1 MNRAQLPDEVFGIP
15 QERKYPMPDRRHT
28 ISAIKLF
35 NHVEDK
41 YEEQL
46 AKAIIKNMKKY
57 DIDSSMIG
65 DNNRLKKYIP
75 KDMVTESSRIRYI
88 SLSKKERSDIITIT
102 KSLKDPW
109 KKEFDDIYLEKIVYK
124 KIKYYSGIPIGFVI
138 IRAITKDNENRGSIT
153 VAISPN
159 HEGKNLGY
167 TLVKEAIAFYDKCSF
182 LDSIEYRVAKNNKR
196 SISLVDRLG
205 FTYISDKDNYMI
217 YRLSKDM
224 ISESSTAN
232 FEFLDITKNK
242 QKALSYFNSVGKNYD
257 KYIDLYSGEI
267 IIDKKSDK
275 VIGSVLVGNKKDKGF
290 ITDLWVDKK
299 YQGQGLGSRLLKD
312 AINKYGGVDL
322 TVKKD
327 NDIAIHMYKK
337 YGFVPIEYNNE
348 KYYWMKLKNKLSKD
362 DKILQE
368 ADLCNE
374 YVQENFI
381 INKKDMC
388 VNVDKFEKGETNVLL
403 VTGLSGSGKSTLA
416 DQLASKYR
424 ATHYEL
430 DCLSFYLGK
439 HMSLEDA
446 KGNEDAL
453 VDFINKKKLDQI
465 KPSQDKYLQLYREYI
480 KFIINW
486 CKKRKDVKFVIE
498 GLQIYETY
506 ENGDSHITSC
516 PIIIKGTSALIS
528 SIRGAKRNV
537 DGLNFLGEFKD
548 LLIWAL
554 KDNKKLSQLRKDISE
569 NYLLEDADKI
579 KNIIFDLG
587 NVLVSTNMEDLMA
600 VDPDIPND
608 KINYIMSQWYKD
620 EDDPIGLDEFKSI
633 IPARLKE
640 ASKFIPKLFEYN
652 IRCVNP
658 FDYTIPLIDKLKAD
672 GYNVYFLSNWSKWSY
687 ELLDRYH
694 KFDFLEKMNGGVWSW
709 QTGCMKPNER
719 IYRILL
725 NKYNLNPEECVFFD
739 DLKDN
744 VEAANGV
751 GIKGFLFD
759 RLDFDIDNF
768 FGKNIYG
775 IVEESGIL
783 DDGGKRNVN
792 KNTNPYNSKKVSKS
806 ITSTAFK
813 LSLKH
818 LFDKKA
824 SDQYE
829 WVRNEYIP
837 KIIDKCKTDA
847 DIKYMRDDSYIAQ
860 QQMLTLLRNIEA
872 VENNDTAKMKRLSKS
887 FIKKVQSG
895 KINSKDV
902 KRHYNWLRG
911 EGRQL
916 LNKKAKEIRNSIK
929 ESTTAGT
936 VVGSNQADSIYIV
949 NYMQNNVFSGHKE
962 NRLGICKKGMKDLHT
977 FGGKYDRFHYVSDLD
992 EFKEE
997 ASDIKMYRYTGTPKN
1012 SFYEII
1018 EDTVNDFD
1026 LYKLLTGRD
1035 LPDRSFIDYDS
1046 EFIQEECFLDTLDAI
1061 RECTEAGLLSLT
1073 ENKYPVPILTETVQ
1087 GRPYNY
1093 YRDLDG
1099 VFIQHEVT
1107 KIRSK
1112 SYRDKNSI
1120 PEAQVNAVKR
1130 GYLY

>member
-1 MNRAQLPDEVFGIP
+1 MNRAQLPDEVFGMP
-15 QERKYPMPDRRHT
+15 QERKYPMPDKRHT

-46 AKAIIKNMKKY
+46 AKAVIKNMKKY
-57 DIDSSMIG
+57 GIDSSMIG
-65 DNNRLKKYIP
+65 DNNRLKKYLP
-75 KDMVTESSRIRYI
+75 
-88 SLSKKERSDIITIT
+88 
-102 KSLKDPW
+102 
-109 KKEFDDIYLEKIVYK
+109 
-124 KIKYYSGIPIGFVI
+124 
-138 IRAITKDNENRGSIT
+138 
-153 VAISPN
+153 
-159 HEGKNLGY
+159 
-167 TLVKEAIAFYDKCSF
+167 
-182 LDSIEYRVAKNNKR
+182 
-196 SISLVDRLG
+196 
-205 FTYISDKDNYMI
+205 
-217 YRLSKDM
+217 KDM
-224 ISESSTAN
+224 ISESADIPTPVIIKTIKRVT
-232 FEFLDITKNK
+232 LDYADRVPFGLHINVQKIDKNK
-242 QKALSYFNSVGKNYD
+242 
-257 KYIDLYSGEI
+257 KYIGVLILDGPQEYRDTDDARDFL
-267 IIDKKSDK
+267 KSVAEDVK
-275 VIGSVLVGNKKDKGF
+275 YRLNRTGNKVSK
-290 ITDLWVDKK
+290 I
-299 YQGQGLGSRLLKD
+299 
-312 AINKYGGVDL
+312 
-322 TVKKD
+322 
-327 NDIAIHMYKK
+327 DIGDGDEGCIYIYFKMGIFNIY
-337 YGFVPIEYNNE
+337 
-348 KYYWMKLKNKLSKD
+348 
-362 DKILQE
+362 
-368 ADLCNE
+368 
-374 YVQENFI
+374 ENYF
-381 INKKDMC
+381 
-388 VNVDKFEKGETNVLL
+388 
-403 VTGLSGSGKSTLA
+403 
-416 DQLASKYR
+416 
-424 ATHYEL
+424 
-430 DCLSFYLGK
+430 
-439 HMSLEDA
+439 LEDT
-446 KGNEDAL
+446 G
-453 VDFINKKKLDQI
+453 
-465 KPSQDKYLQLYREYI
+465 
-480 KFIINW
+480 
-486 CKKRKDVKFVIE
+486 
-498 GLQIYETY
+498 
-506 ENGDSHITSC
+506 
-516 PIIIKGTSALIS
+516 
-528 SIRGAKRNV
+528 
-537 DGLNFLGEFKD
+537 
-548 LLIWAL
+548 
-554 KDNKKLSQLRKDISE
+554 
-569 NYLLEDADKI
+569 KI

-640 ASKFIPKLFEYN
+640 VSKFIPKLFEYN

-658 FDYTIPLIDKLKAD
+658 FDYTIPLIDKLKAA

-744 VEAANGV
+744 VEAANDV
-751 GIKGFLFD
+751 GIKGVLFD

-768 FGKNIYG
+768 FGKNIYR

-783 DDGGKRNVN
+783 DDEGKRNVN

-818 LFDKKA
+818 LFDKKS

-837 KIIDKCKTDA
+837 KIIDKCKTEA

-872 VENNDTAKMKRLSKS
+872 VENNDTAKMKRSSKS

-902 KRHYNWLRG
+902 RRHYNWLRG

-929 ESTTAGT
+929 ESATAGT

-1120 PEAQVNAVKR
+1120 PEAQINAVKR

>member
-15 QERKYPMPDRRHT
+15 QERKYPMPDKRHT

-46 AKAIIKNMKKY
+46 AKAVVKNMKKY
-57 DIDSSMIG
+57 NIDSSMIG
-65 DNNRLKKYIP
+65 DNNRLKKYLP
-75 KDMVTESSRIRYI
+75 
-88 SLSKKERSDIITIT
+88 
-102 KSLKDPW
+102 
-109 KKEFDDIYLEKIVYK
+109 
-124 KIKYYSGIPIGFVI
+124 
-138 IRAITKDNENRGSIT
+138 
-153 VAISPN
+153 
-159 HEGKNLGY
+159 
-167 TLVKEAIAFYDKCSF
+167 
-182 LDSIEYRVAKNNKR
+182 
-196 SISLVDRLG
+196 
-205 FTYISDKDNYMI
+205 
-217 YRLSKDM
+217 KDM
-224 ISESSTAN
+224 ISESADIPTPVIIKTIKRVT
-232 FEFLDITKNK
+232 LDYADRVPFGLHINVQKIDKNK
-242 QKALSYFNSVGKNYD
+242 
-257 KYIDLYSGEI
+257 KYIGVLILDGPQEYRDTDDARDFL
-267 IIDKKSDK
+267 KS
-275 VIGSVLVGNKKDKGF
+275 
-290 ITDLWVDKK
+290 
-299 YQGQGLGSRLLKD
+299 
-312 AINKYGGVDL
+312 
-322 TVKKD
+322 
-327 NDIAIHMYKK
+327 IAED
-337 YGFVPIEYNNE
+337 V
-348 KYYWMKLKNKLSKD
+348 
-362 DKILQE
+362 
-368 ADLCNE
+368 
-374 YVQENFI
+374 
-381 INKKDMC
+381 
-388 VNVDKFEKGETNVLL
+388 
-403 VTGLSGSGKSTLA
+403 
-416 DQLASKYR
+416 KYR
-424 ATHYEL
+424 LNRTRNKVSKIDIGDGDEGCIYIYFKTGIFNIHENANENY
-430 DCLSFYLGK
+430 F
-439 HMSLEDA
+439 LEDT
-446 KGNEDAL
+446 G
-453 VDFINKKKLDQI
+453 
-465 KPSQDKYLQLYREYI
+465 
-480 KFIINW
+480 
-486 CKKRKDVKFVIE
+486 
-498 GLQIYETY
+498 
-506 ENGDSHITSC
+506 
-516 PIIIKGTSALIS
+516 
-528 SIRGAKRNV
+528 
-537 DGLNFLGEFKD
+537 
-548 LLIWAL
+548 
-554 KDNKKLSQLRKDISE
+554 
-569 NYLLEDADKI
+569 KI

-633 IPARLKE
+633 IPDRLKE

-658 FDYTIPLIDKLKAD
+658 FDYTIPIIDKLKAA

-687 ELLDRYH
+687 ELLDKYH

-744 VEAANGV
+744 VEAANNV
-751 GIKGFLFD
+751 GIKGVLFD

-783 DDGGKRNVN
+783 DDEGKRNVN

-818 LFDKKA
+818 LFDKKS

-837 KIIDKCKTDA
+837 KIIDKCKTEA

-902 KRHYNWLRG
+902 RRHYNWLRG

-929 ESTTAGT
+929 ESATAGT

-977 FGGKYDRFHYVSDLD
+977 FGGKYNRFHYVSDLD

-1112 SYRDKNSI
+1112 SYRDKNDI

>member
-15 QERKYPMPDRRHT
+15 QERKYPMPDKRHT

-46 AKAIIKNMKKY
+46 AKAVIKNMKKY
-57 DIDSSMIG
+57 GIDSSMIG
-65 DNNRLKKYIP
+65 DNNRLKKYLP
-75 KDMVTESSRIRYI
+75 
-88 SLSKKERSDIITIT
+88 
-102 KSLKDPW
+102 
-109 KKEFDDIYLEKIVYK
+109 
-124 KIKYYSGIPIGFVI
+124 
-138 IRAITKDNENRGSIT
+138 
-153 VAISPN
+153 
-159 HEGKNLGY
+159 
-167 TLVKEAIAFYDKCSF
+167 
-182 LDSIEYRVAKNNKR
+182 
-196 SISLVDRLG
+196 
-205 FTYISDKDNYMI
+205 
-217 YRLSKDM
+217 KDM
-224 ISESSTAN
+224 ISESTDIPTPVIIKTIKRVT
-232 FEFLDITKNK
+232 LDYADRVPFGLHINVQKIDKNK
-242 QKALSYFNSVGKNYD
+242 
-257 KYIDLYSGEI
+257 KYIGVLILDGPQEYRDTDDARDFLKSVAEDVKYRLNRAGNKVSKIDIGDGDEGCI
-267 IIDKKSDK
+267 YIYFKTGIFNIHESDNAIDISPIIDMQKELSKFEYGVPINGKVKKASEIDFGK
-275 VIGSVLVGNKKDKGF
+275 EYKTLTDSEFYRYKAGVCWDFANYQEIELSKIYGKGNVQNYYF
-290 ITDLWVDKK
+290 IVDKAPNYPTHTITIIKLDGYYYYLESSWGKMMGVYRDKNLSKILNTVAYKLAQEDKDVTYVECRK
-299 YQGQGLGSRLLKD
+299 YNGYNRLS
-312 AINKYGGVDL
+312 
-322 TVKKD
+322 
-327 NDIAIHMYKK
+327 
-337 YGFVPIEYNNE
+337 
-348 KYYWMKLKNKLSKD
+348 KLSP
-362 DKILQE
+362 
-368 ADLCNE
+368 NE
-374 YVQENFI
+374 YMNKMNNAQK
-381 INKKDMC
+381 INVSLKYSEL
-388 VNVDKFEKGETNVLL
+388 EK
-403 VTGLSGSGKSTLA
+403 VT
-416 DQLASKYR
+416 SK
-424 ATHYEL
+424 
-430 DCLSFYLGK
+430 
-439 HMSLEDA
+439 M
-446 KGNEDAL
+446 
-453 VDFINKKKLDQI
+453 
-465 KPSQDKYLQLYREYI
+465 
-480 KFIINW
+480 
-486 CKKRKDVKFVIE
+486 
-498 GLQIYETY
+498 
-506 ENGDSHITSC
+506 
-516 PIIIKGTSALIS
+516 
-528 SIRGAKRNV
+528 
-537 DGLNFLGEFKD
+537 
-548 LLIWAL
+548 
-554 KDNKKLSQLRKDISE
+554 ISE
-569 NYLLEDADKI
+569 NYLSEDAGKI

-600 VDPDIPND
+600 VGPDIPND

-658 FDYTIPLIDKLKAD
+658 FDYTIPLIDKLKAA

-783 DDGGKRNVN
+783 DDEGKRNVN
-792 KNTNPYNSKKVSKS
+792 KNTNPYNSKKVSKT

-902 KRHYNWLRG
+902 RRHYNWLRG

-936 VVGSNQADSIYIV
+936 VVGSNQSDSIYIV

>member
-15 QERKYPMPDRRHT
+15 QERKYPMPDKRHT

-65 DNNRLKKYIP
+65 DNNRLKKYLP

-109 KKEFDDIYLEKIVYK
+109 KKEFNDIYLEKIVYK

-205 FTYISDKDNYMI
+205 FTYISDKDNYTI

-224 ISESSTAN
+224 ISESTDIPTPVIIKTVKRVT
-232 FEFLDITKNK
+232 LDYADRVPFGLHINIQKIDKNK
-242 QKALSYFNSVGKNYD
+242 
-257 KYIDLYSGEI
+257 KYIGVLILDGPQEYRDADDARDFL
-267 IIDKKSDK
+267 KSVAEDVK
-275 VIGSVLVGNKKDKGF
+275 YRLNRTGNKVSK
-290 ITDLWVDKK
+290 I
-299 YQGQGLGSRLLKD
+299 
-312 AINKYGGVDL
+312 
-322 TVKKD
+322 
-327 NDIAIHMYKK
+327 DIGDGDEGCIYIYFKTGIFNIH
-337 YGFVPIEYNNE
+337 
-348 KYYWMKLKNKLSKD
+348 
-362 DKILQE
+362 
-368 ADLCNE
+368 
-374 YVQENFI
+374 ENA
-381 INKKDMC
+381 N
-388 VNVDKFEKGETNVLL
+388 
-403 VTGLSGSGKSTLA
+403 
-416 DQLASKYR
+416 
-424 ATHYEL
+424 
-430 DCLSFYLGK
+430 
-439 HMSLEDA
+439 
-446 KGNEDAL
+446 
-453 VDFINKKKLDQI
+453 
-465 KPSQDKYLQLYREYI
+465 
-480 KFIINW
+480 
-486 CKKRKDVKFVIE
+486 
-498 GLQIYETY
+498 
-506 ENGDSHITSC
+506 
-516 PIIIKGTSALIS
+516 
-528 SIRGAKRNV
+528 
-537 DGLNFLGEFKD
+537 
-548 LLIWAL
+548 
-554 KDNKKLSQLRKDISE
+554 E
-569 NYLLEDADKI
+569 NYLSEDADKI

-658 FDYTIPLIDKLKAD
+658 FDYTIPLIDKLKAA

-783 DDGGKRNVN
+783 DDEGKRNVN

-818 LFDKKA
+818 LFDKKS

-902 KRHYNWLRG
+902 RRHYNWLRG

-936 VVGSNQADSIYIV
+936 IVGSNQLDSIYIV

-962 NRLGICKKGMKDLHT
+962 NRLGICKKGMKDLYT

-1018 EDTVNDFD
+1018 EDTVNDLD

-1112 SYRDKNSI
+1112 SYRDKNDI

>member
-1 MNRAQLPDEVFGIP
+1 MNRVQLPDEVFGIP

-46 AKAIIKNMKKY
+46 AKAVIKNMKKY
-57 DIDSSMIG
+57 GIDSSMIG
-65 DNNRLKKYIP
+65 DNNRLKKYLP
-75 KDMVTESSRIRYI
+75 
-88 SLSKKERSDIITIT
+88 
-102 KSLKDPW
+102 
-109 KKEFDDIYLEKIVYK
+109 
-124 KIKYYSGIPIGFVI
+124 
-138 IRAITKDNENRGSIT
+138 
-153 VAISPN
+153 
-159 HEGKNLGY
+159 
-167 TLVKEAIAFYDKCSF
+167 
-182 LDSIEYRVAKNNKR
+182 
-196 SISLVDRLG
+196 
-205 FTYISDKDNYMI
+205 
-217 YRLSKDM
+217 KDM
-224 ISESSTAN
+224 ISESTDIPTPVIIKTIKRVT
-232 FEFLDITKNK
+232 LDYADRVPFGLHINVQKIDKNK
-242 QKALSYFNSVGKNYD
+242 
-257 KYIDLYSGEI
+257 KYIGVLILDGPQEYRDTDDARDFL
-267 IIDKKSDK
+267 KSVAEDVK
-275 VIGSVLVGNKKDKGF
+275 YRLNRAGNKVSK
-290 ITDLWVDKK
+290 I
-299 YQGQGLGSRLLKD
+299 
-312 AINKYGGVDL
+312 
-322 TVKKD
+322 
-327 NDIAIHMYKK
+327 DIGDGDEGCIYIYFKTGIFNIH
-337 YGFVPIEYNNE
+337 
-348 KYYWMKLKNKLSKD
+348 
-362 DKILQE
+362 
-368 ADLCNE
+368 
-374 YVQENFI
+374 ENA
-381 INKKDMC
+381 N
-388 VNVDKFEKGETNVLL
+388 
-403 VTGLSGSGKSTLA
+403 
-416 DQLASKYR
+416 
-424 ATHYEL
+424 
-430 DCLSFYLGK
+430 
-439 HMSLEDA
+439 
-446 KGNEDAL
+446 
-453 VDFINKKKLDQI
+453 
-465 KPSQDKYLQLYREYI
+465 
-480 KFIINW
+480 
-486 CKKRKDVKFVIE
+486 
-498 GLQIYETY
+498 
-506 ENGDSHITSC
+506 
-516 PIIIKGTSALIS
+516 
-528 SIRGAKRNV
+528 
-537 DGLNFLGEFKD
+537 
-548 LLIWAL
+548 
-554 KDNKKLSQLRKDISE
+554 E
-569 NYLLEDADKI
+569 NYLLEDTGKI

-633 IPARLKE
+633 IPDRLKE

-687 ELLDRYH
+687 ELLDKYR

-744 VEAANGV
+744 VEAANNV
-751 GIKGFLFD
+751 GIKGVLFD
-759 RLDFDIDNF
+759 RLNISSIIDINSLL
-768 FGKNIYG
+768 KPIYM
-775 IVEESGIL
+775 IANESG
-783 DDGGKRNVN
+783 
-792 KNTNPYNSKKVSKS
+792 
-806 ITSTAFK
+806 
-813 LSLKH
+813 
-818 LFDKKA
+818 
-824 SDQYE
+824 
-829 WVRNEYIP
+829 
-837 KIIDKCKTDA
+837 
-847 DIKYMRDDSYIAQ
+847 
-860 QQMLTLLRNIEA
+860 
-872 VENNDTAKMKRLSKS
+872 
-887 FIKKVQSG
+887 
-895 KINSKDV
+895 
-902 KRHYNWLRG
+902 
-911 EGRQL
+911 
-916 LNKKAKEIRNSIK
+916 
-929 ESTTAGT
+929 TTTGT

-977 FGGKYDRFHYVSDLD
+977 FGGKYNRFHYVSDLD

-1120 PEAQVNAVKR
+1120 PEAQINAVKR

>member
-15 QERKYPMPDRRHT
+15 QERKYPMPDKRHT

-46 AKAIIKNMKKY
+46 AKAVIKNMKKY
-57 DIDSSMIG
+57 GIDSSMIG
-65 DNNRLKKYIP
+65 DNNRLKKYLP
-75 KDMVTESSRIRYI
+75 KDMVTESSCIRYI

-109 KKEFDDIYLEKIVYK
+109 KKEFNDIYLEKIVYK

-205 FTYISDKDNYMI
+205 FTYISDKDNYTI

-224 ISESSTAN
+224 ISESTDIPTPVIIKTVKRVT
-232 FEFLDITKNK
+232 LDYADRVPFGLHINIQKIDKNK
-242 QKALSYFNSVGKNYD
+242 
-257 KYIDLYSGEI
+257 KYIGVLILDGPQEYRDADDARDFL
-267 IIDKKSDK
+267 KSVAEDVK
-275 VIGSVLVGNKKDKGF
+275 YRLNRTGNKVSK
-290 ITDLWVDKK
+290 I
-299 YQGQGLGSRLLKD
+299 
-312 AINKYGGVDL
+312 
-322 TVKKD
+322 
-327 NDIAIHMYKK
+327 DIGDGDEGCIYIYFKTGIFNIH
-337 YGFVPIEYNNE
+337 
-348 KYYWMKLKNKLSKD
+348 
-362 DKILQE
+362 
-368 ADLCNE
+368 
-374 YVQENFI
+374 ENA
-381 INKKDMC
+381 N
-388 VNVDKFEKGETNVLL
+388 
-403 VTGLSGSGKSTLA
+403 
-416 DQLASKYR
+416 
-424 ATHYEL
+424 
-430 DCLSFYLGK
+430 
-439 HMSLEDA
+439 
-446 KGNEDAL
+446 
-453 VDFINKKKLDQI
+453 
-465 KPSQDKYLQLYREYI
+465 
-480 KFIINW
+480 
-486 CKKRKDVKFVIE
+486 
-498 GLQIYETY
+498 
-506 ENGDSHITSC
+506 
-516 PIIIKGTSALIS
+516 
-528 SIRGAKRNV
+528 
-537 DGLNFLGEFKD
+537 
-548 LLIWAL
+548 
-554 KDNKKLSQLRKDISE
+554 E
-569 NYLLEDADKI
+569 NYLSEDADKI

-658 FDYTIPLIDKLKAD
+658 FDYTIPLIDKLKAT

-783 DDGGKRNVN
+783 DDEGKRNVN

-818 LFDKKA
+818 LFDKKS

-902 KRHYNWLRG
+902 RRHYNWLRG

-936 VVGSNQADSIYIV
+936 IVGSNQLDSIYIV

-962 NRLGICKKGMKDLHT
+962 NRLGICKKGMKDLYT

-1018 EDTVNDFD
+1018 EDTVNDLD

-1112 SYRDKNSI
+1112 SYRDKNDI

>member
-15 QERKYPMPDRRHT
+15 QERKYPMPDKRHT

-46 AKAIIKNMKKY
+46 AKAVIKNMKKY
-57 DIDSSMIG
+57 GIDSSMIG
-65 DNNRLKKYIP
+65 DNNRLKKYLP
-75 KDMVTESSRIRYI
+75 KDMISESSRIRYV

-109 KKEFDDIYLEKIVYK
+109 KKEFNDIYLEKIVYK

-153 VAISPN
+153 VAISSN
-159 HEGKNLGY
+159 HEGENLGY

-224 ISESSTAN
+224 ISES
-232 FEFLDITKNK
+232 LITEV
-242 QKALSYFNSVGKNYD
+242 SDTDMSP
-257 KYIDLYSGEI
+257 
-267 IIDKKSDK
+267 IIDMQKELAKFKYGVPINGKIKKVSEIDFGKEYKTLTDK
-275 VIGSVLVGNKKDKGF
+275 EFYRYKAGVCWDFANYQEIELSKIYGKGNVQNYYF
-290 ITDLWVDKK
+290 IVDKAPNYPTHTITIIKLDGYYYYLESSWGKMMGVYRDKNLSKILNTVAYKLAQEDKDVTYVECRK
-299 YQGQGLGSRLLKD
+299 YNGYNRLS
-312 AINKYGGVDL
+312 
-322 TVKKD
+322 
-327 NDIAIHMYKK
+327 
-337 YGFVPIEYNNE
+337 
-348 KYYWMKLKNKLSKD
+348 KLSP
-362 DKILQE
+362 
-368 ADLCNE
+368 NE
-374 YVQENFI
+374 YMNKMNNAQK
-381 INKKDMC
+381 INVSLKYSEL
-388 VNVDKFEKGETNVLL
+388 EK
-403 VTGLSGSGKSTLA
+403 VT
-416 DQLASKYR
+416 SK
-424 ATHYEL
+424 
-430 DCLSFYLGK
+430 
-439 HMSLEDA
+439 M
-446 KGNEDAL
+446 
-453 VDFINKKKLDQI
+453 
-465 KPSQDKYLQLYREYI
+465 
-480 KFIINW
+480 
-486 CKKRKDVKFVIE
+486 
-498 GLQIYETY
+498 
-506 ENGDSHITSC
+506 
-516 PIIIKGTSALIS
+516 
-528 SIRGAKRNV
+528 
-537 DGLNFLGEFKD
+537 
-548 LLIWAL
+548 
-554 KDNKKLSQLRKDISE
+554 ISE
-569 NYLLEDADKI
+569 NYLSEDAGKI

-633 IPARLKE
+633 ISARLKE

-658 FDYTIPLIDKLKAD
+658 FDYTIPLIDKLKAA

-687 ELLDRYH
+687 ELLDKYR

-783 DDGGKRNVN
+783 DDEGKRNVN

-902 KRHYNWLRG
+902 RRHYNWLRG

-977 FGGKYDRFHYVSDLD
+977 FGGRYNKFHYVSDLG
-992 EFKEE
+992 EFKKE

-1120 PEAQVNAVKR
+1120 PEAQINAVKR

>member
-15 QERKYPMPDRRHT
+15 QERKYPMPDKRHT

-46 AKAIIKNMKKY
+46 AKAVIKNMKKY
-57 DIDSSMIG
+57 GIDSSMVG
-65 DNNRLKKYIP
+65 DNNRLKKYLP
-75 KDMVTESSRIRYI
+75 KDMILESA
-88 SLSKKERSDIITIT
+88 DIPT
-102 KSLKDPW
+102 P
-109 KKEFDDIYLEKIVYK
+109 
-124 KIKYYSGIPIGFVI
+124 VI
-138 IRAITKDNENRGSIT
+138 IKTIKRVTLDYADRVPFGLHINVQKIDKNKKYIGVLILDGPQEYRDTDDARDFLKSIAEDVKYRLNRTRNKVSKIDIGDGDEGCIYIYFKTGIFNIHENANEN
-153 VAISPN
+153 
-159 HEGKNLGY
+159 
-167 TLVKEAIAFYDKCSF
+167 
-182 LDSIEYRVAKNNKR
+182 
-196 SISLVDRLG
+196 
-205 FTYISDKDNYMI
+205 
-217 YRLSKDM
+217 
-224 ISESSTAN
+224 
-232 FEFLDITKNK
+232 
-242 QKALSYFNSVGKNYD
+242 YF
-257 KYIDLYSGEI
+257 
-267 IIDKKSDK
+267 
-275 VIGSVLVGNKKDKGF
+275 
-290 ITDLWVDKK
+290 
-299 YQGQGLGSRLLKD
+299 
-312 AINKYGGVDL
+312 
-322 TVKKD
+322 
-327 NDIAIHMYKK
+327 
-337 YGFVPIEYNNE
+337 
-348 KYYWMKLKNKLSKD
+348 
-362 DKILQE
+362 
-368 ADLCNE
+368 
-374 YVQENFI
+374 
-381 INKKDMC
+381 
-388 VNVDKFEKGETNVLL
+388 
-403 VTGLSGSGKSTLA
+403 
-416 DQLASKYR
+416 
-424 ATHYEL
+424 
-430 DCLSFYLGK
+430 
-439 HMSLEDA
+439 LEDT
-446 KGNEDAL
+446 G
-453 VDFINKKKLDQI
+453 
-465 KPSQDKYLQLYREYI
+465 
-480 KFIINW
+480 
-486 CKKRKDVKFVIE
+486 
-498 GLQIYETY
+498 
-506 ENGDSHITSC
+506 
-516 PIIIKGTSALIS
+516 
-528 SIRGAKRNV
+528 
-537 DGLNFLGEFKD
+537 
-548 LLIWAL
+548 
-554 KDNKKLSQLRKDISE
+554 
-569 NYLLEDADKI
+569 KI

-600 VDPDIPND
+600 VDSDIPND

-633 IPARLKE
+633 IPDRLKE

-687 ELLDRYH
+687 ELLDKYH

-744 VEAANGV
+744 IEAANDV
-751 GIKGFLFD
+751 GIKGVLFD

-783 DDGGKRNVN
+783 DDEGKRNVN

-818 LFDKKA
+818 LFDKKS

-837 KIIDKCKTDA
+837 KIIDKCKTEA

-902 KRHYNWLRG
+902 RRHYNWLRG

-936 VVGSNQADSIYIV
+936 IVGSNQSDSIYIV

-1046 EFIQEECFLDTLDAI
+1046 EFIQEECFIDTLDAI

-1112 SYRDKNSI
+1112 SYRDKNDI

>member
-15 QERKYPMPDRRHT
+15 QERKYPMPDKRHT

-65 DNNRLKKYIP
+65 DNNRLKKYLP

-109 KKEFDDIYLEKIVYK
+109 KKEFNDIYLEKIVYK

-205 FTYISDKDNYMI
+205 FTYISDKDNYTI

-224 ISESSTAN
+224 ISESTDIPTPVIIKTVKRVT
-232 FEFLDITKNK
+232 LDYADRVPFGLHINIQKIDKNK
-242 QKALSYFNSVGKNYD
+242 
-257 KYIDLYSGEI
+257 KYIGVLILDGPQEYRDADDARDFL
-267 IIDKKSDK
+267 KSVAEDVK
-275 VIGSVLVGNKKDKGF
+275 YRLNRTGNKVSK
-290 ITDLWVDKK
+290 I
-299 YQGQGLGSRLLKD
+299 
-312 AINKYGGVDL
+312 
-322 TVKKD
+322 
-327 NDIAIHMYKK
+327 DIGDEGCIYIYFKTGIFNIH
-337 YGFVPIEYNNE
+337 
-348 KYYWMKLKNKLSKD
+348 
-362 DKILQE
+362 
-368 ADLCNE
+368 
-374 YVQENFI
+374 ENYF
-381 INKKDMC
+381 
-388 VNVDKFEKGETNVLL
+388 
-403 VTGLSGSGKSTLA
+403 
-416 DQLASKYR
+416 
-424 ATHYEL
+424 
-430 DCLSFYLGK
+430 
-439 HMSLEDA
+439 LEDT
-446 KGNEDAL
+446 G
-453 VDFINKKKLDQI
+453 
-465 KPSQDKYLQLYREYI
+465 
-480 KFIINW
+480 
-486 CKKRKDVKFVIE
+486 
-498 GLQIYETY
+498 
-506 ENGDSHITSC
+506 
-516 PIIIKGTSALIS
+516 
-528 SIRGAKRNV
+528 
-537 DGLNFLGEFKD
+537 
-548 LLIWAL
+548 
-554 KDNKKLSQLRKDISE
+554 
-569 NYLLEDADKI
+569 KI

-600 VDPDIPND
+600 VDPDMPND

-658 FDYTIPLIDKLKAD
+658 FDYTIPLIDKLKAA

-783 DDGGKRNVN
+783 DDEGKRNVN

-818 LFDKKA
+818 LFDKKS

-902 KRHYNWLRG
+902 RRHYNWLRG

-936 VVGSNQADSIYIV
+936 IVGSNQLDSIYIV

-962 NRLGICKKGMKDLHT
+962 NRLGICKKGMKDLYT

-1018 EDTVNDFD
+1018 EDTVNDLD

-1112 SYRDKNSI
+1112 SYRDKNDI

>member
-15 QERKYPMPDRRHT
+15 QERKYPMPDKRHT

-46 AKAIIKNMKKY
+46 AKAVVKNMKKY
-57 DIDSSMIG
+57 NIDSSMIG
-65 DNNRLKKYIP
+65 DNNRLKKYLP
-75 KDMVTESSRIRYI
+75 
-88 SLSKKERSDIITIT
+88 
-102 KSLKDPW
+102 
-109 KKEFDDIYLEKIVYK
+109 
-124 KIKYYSGIPIGFVI
+124 
-138 IRAITKDNENRGSIT
+138 
-153 VAISPN
+153 
-159 HEGKNLGY
+159 
-167 TLVKEAIAFYDKCSF
+167 
-182 LDSIEYRVAKNNKR
+182 
-196 SISLVDRLG
+196 
-205 FTYISDKDNYMI
+205 
-217 YRLSKDM
+217 KDM
-224 ISESSTAN
+224 ISESADIPTPVIIKTIKRVT
-232 FEFLDITKNK
+232 LDYADRVPFGLHINVQKIDKNK
-242 QKALSYFNSVGKNYD
+242 
-257 KYIDLYSGEI
+257 KYIGVLILDGPQEYRDTDDARDFL
-267 IIDKKSDK
+267 KS
-275 VIGSVLVGNKKDKGF
+275 
-290 ITDLWVDKK
+290 
-299 YQGQGLGSRLLKD
+299 
-312 AINKYGGVDL
+312 
-322 TVKKD
+322 
-327 NDIAIHMYKK
+327 IAED
-337 YGFVPIEYNNE
+337 V
-348 KYYWMKLKNKLSKD
+348 
-362 DKILQE
+362 
-368 ADLCNE
+368 
-374 YVQENFI
+374 
-381 INKKDMC
+381 
-388 VNVDKFEKGETNVLL
+388 
-403 VTGLSGSGKSTLA
+403 
-416 DQLASKYR
+416 KYR
-424 ATHYEL
+424 LNRTRNKVSKIDIGDGDEGCIYIYFKTGIFNIHENANENY
-430 DCLSFYLGK
+430 F
-439 HMSLEDA
+439 LEDT
-446 KGNEDAL
+446 G
-453 VDFINKKKLDQI
+453 
-465 KPSQDKYLQLYREYI
+465 
-480 KFIINW
+480 
-486 CKKRKDVKFVIE
+486 
-498 GLQIYETY
+498 
-506 ENGDSHITSC
+506 
-516 PIIIKGTSALIS
+516 
-528 SIRGAKRNV
+528 
-537 DGLNFLGEFKD
+537 
-548 LLIWAL
+548 
-554 KDNKKLSQLRKDISE
+554 
-569 NYLLEDADKI
+569 KI

-633 IPARLKE
+633 IPDRLKE

-658 FDYTIPLIDKLKAD
+658 FDYTIPIIDKLKAT

-687 ELLDRYH
+687 ELLDKYH

-744 VEAANGV
+744 VEAANNV
-751 GIKGFLFD
+751 GIKGVLFD
-759 RLDFDIDNF
+759 RLNISSIIDINSLL
-768 FGKNIYG
+768 KPIYM
-775 IVEESGIL
+775 IANESG
-783 DDGGKRNVN
+783 
-792 KNTNPYNSKKVSKS
+792 
-806 ITSTAFK
+806 
-813 LSLKH
+813 
-818 LFDKKA
+818 
-824 SDQYE
+824 
-829 WVRNEYIP
+829 
-837 KIIDKCKTDA
+837 
-847 DIKYMRDDSYIAQ
+847 
-860 QQMLTLLRNIEA
+860 
-872 VENNDTAKMKRLSKS
+872 
-887 FIKKVQSG
+887 
-895 KINSKDV
+895 
-902 KRHYNWLRG
+902 
-911 EGRQL
+911 
-916 LNKKAKEIRNSIK
+916 
-929 ESTTAGT
+929 TTTGT

-977 FGGKYDRFHYVSDLD
+977 FGGKYNRFHYVSDLD

-1120 PEAQVNAVKR
+1120 PEAQINAVKR

>member
-15 QERKYPMPDRRHT
+15 QERKYPMPDKRHT

-65 DNNRLKKYIP
+65 DNNRLKKYLP

-109 KKEFDDIYLEKIVYK
+109 KKEFNDIYLEKIVYK

-205 FTYISDKDNYMI
+205 FTYISDKDNYTI

-224 ISESSTAN
+224 ISESTDIPTPVIIKTVKRVT
-232 FEFLDITKNK
+232 LDYADRVPFGLHINIQKIDKNK
-242 QKALSYFNSVGKNYD
+242 
-257 KYIDLYSGEI
+257 KYIGVLILDGPQEYRDADDARDFL
-267 IIDKKSDK
+267 KSVAEDVK
-275 VIGSVLVGNKKDKGF
+275 YRLNRTGNKVSK
-290 ITDLWVDKK
+290 I
-299 YQGQGLGSRLLKD
+299 
-312 AINKYGGVDL
+312 
-322 TVKKD
+322 
-327 NDIAIHMYKK
+327 DIGDGDEGCIYIYFKTGIFNIH
-337 YGFVPIEYNNE
+337 
-348 KYYWMKLKNKLSKD
+348 
-362 DKILQE
+362 
-368 ADLCNE
+368 
-374 YVQENFI
+374 ENA
-381 INKKDMC
+381 N
-388 VNVDKFEKGETNVLL
+388 
-403 VTGLSGSGKSTLA
+403 
-416 DQLASKYR
+416 
-424 ATHYEL
+424 
-430 DCLSFYLGK
+430 
-439 HMSLEDA
+439 
-446 KGNEDAL
+446 
-453 VDFINKKKLDQI
+453 
-465 KPSQDKYLQLYREYI
+465 
-480 KFIINW
+480 
-486 CKKRKDVKFVIE
+486 
-498 GLQIYETY
+498 
-506 ENGDSHITSC
+506 
-516 PIIIKGTSALIS
+516 
-528 SIRGAKRNV
+528 
-537 DGLNFLGEFKD
+537 
-548 LLIWAL
+548 
-554 KDNKKLSQLRKDISE
+554 E
-569 NYLLEDADKI
+569 NYLSEDADKI

-633 IPARLKE
+633 ILARLKE

-658 FDYTIPLIDKLKAD
+658 FDYTIPLIDKLKAT

-783 DDGGKRNVN
+783 DDEGKRNVN

-818 LFDKKA
+818 LFDKKS

-902 KRHYNWLRG
+902 RRHYNWLRG

-936 VVGSNQADSIYIV
+936 IVGSNQLDSIYIV

-962 NRLGICKKGMKDLHT
+962 NRLGICKKGMKDLYT

-1018 EDTVNDFD
+1018 EDTVNDLD

-1112 SYRDKNSI
+1112 SYRDKNDI

>member
-15 QERKYPMPDRRHT
+15 QERKYPMPDKRHT

-65 DNNRLKKYIP
+65 DNNRLKKYLP

-109 KKEFDDIYLEKIVYK
+109 KKEFNDIYLEKIVYK

-205 FTYISDKDNYMI
+205 FTYISDKDNYTI

-224 ISESSTAN
+224 ISESTDIPTPVIIKTVKRVT
-232 FEFLDITKNK
+232 LDYADRVPFGLHINIQKIDKNK
-242 QKALSYFNSVGKNYD
+242 
-257 KYIDLYSGEI
+257 KYIGVLILDGPQEYRDADDARDFLKSIAEDVKYRLNKAGNRVSKIDIGDGDEGCI
-267 IIDKKSDK
+267 YIYFKTGIFNIHESDNAIDISPIIDMQKELSKFEYGVPTNGKIKKVSEIDFGKEYKTLTDK
-275 VIGSVLVGNKKDKGF
+275 EFYRYKAGVCWDFANYQEIELSKIYGKGNVQNYYF
-290 ITDLWVDKK
+290 IVDKAPNYPTHTITIIKLDGYYYYLESSWGKMMGVYRDKNLSKILNTVAYKLAQEEKDVTYVECRK
-299 YQGQGLGSRLLKD
+299 YNGYNRLS
-312 AINKYGGVDL
+312 
-322 TVKKD
+322 
-327 NDIAIHMYKK
+327 
-337 YGFVPIEYNNE
+337 
-348 KYYWMKLKNKLSKD
+348 KLSP
-362 DKILQE
+362 
-368 ADLCNE
+368 NE
-374 YVQENFI
+374 YMNKMNNAQK
-381 INKKDMC
+381 INVSLKYSEL
-388 VNVDKFEKGETNVLL
+388 EK
-403 VTGLSGSGKSTLA
+403 VT
-416 DQLASKYR
+416 SK
-424 ATHYEL
+424 
-430 DCLSFYLGK
+430 
-439 HMSLEDA
+439 M
-446 KGNEDAL
+446 
-453 VDFINKKKLDQI
+453 
-465 KPSQDKYLQLYREYI
+465 
-480 KFIINW
+480 
-486 CKKRKDVKFVIE
+486 
-498 GLQIYETY
+498 
-506 ENGDSHITSC
+506 
-516 PIIIKGTSALIS
+516 
-528 SIRGAKRNV
+528 
-537 DGLNFLGEFKD
+537 
-548 LLIWAL
+548 
-554 KDNKKLSQLRKDISE
+554 ISE
-569 NYLLEDADKI
+569 NYLSEDAGKI

-658 FDYTIPLIDKLKAD
+658 FDYTIPLIDKLKAA

-783 DDGGKRNVN
+783 DDEGKRNVN

-902 KRHYNWLRG
+902 RRHYNWLRG

-936 VVGSNQADSIYIV
+936 IVGSNQLDSIYIV

-962 NRLGICKKGMKDLHT
+962 NRLGICKKGMKDLHI

-1112 SYRDKNSI
+1112 SYRDKNDI

>member
-46 AKAIIKNMKKY
+46 AKAVVKNMKKY
-57 DIDSSMIG
+57 GIDSSMIG
-65 DNNRLKKYIP
+65 DNNRLKKYLP
-75 KDMVTESSRIRYI
+75 
-88 SLSKKERSDIITIT
+88 
-102 KSLKDPW
+102 
-109 KKEFDDIYLEKIVYK
+109 
-124 KIKYYSGIPIGFVI
+124 
-138 IRAITKDNENRGSIT
+138 
-153 VAISPN
+153 
-159 HEGKNLGY
+159 
-167 TLVKEAIAFYDKCSF
+167 
-182 LDSIEYRVAKNNKR
+182 
-196 SISLVDRLG
+196 
-205 FTYISDKDNYMI
+205 
-217 YRLSKDM
+217 KDM
-224 ISESSTAN
+224 ISESADIPTPVIIKTIKRVT
-232 FEFLDITKNK
+232 LDYADRVPFGLHINVQKIDKNK
-242 QKALSYFNSVGKNYD
+242 
-257 KYIDLYSGEI
+257 KYIGVLILDGPQEYRDTDDARDFL
-267 IIDKKSDK
+267 KSVAEDVK
-275 VIGSVLVGNKKDKGF
+275 YRLNRTGNKVSK
-290 ITDLWVDKK
+290 I
-299 YQGQGLGSRLLKD
+299 
-312 AINKYGGVDL
+312 
-322 TVKKD
+322 
-327 NDIAIHMYKK
+327 DIGDGDEGCIYIYFKTGIFNI
-337 YGFVPIEYNNE
+337 Y
-348 KYYWMKLKNKLSKD
+348 
-362 DKILQE
+362 
-368 ADLCNE
+368 
-374 YVQENFI
+374 ENYF
-381 INKKDMC
+381 
-388 VNVDKFEKGETNVLL
+388 
-403 VTGLSGSGKSTLA
+403 
-416 DQLASKYR
+416 
-424 ATHYEL
+424 
-430 DCLSFYLGK
+430 
-439 HMSLEDA
+439 LEDT
-446 KGNEDAL
+446 G
-453 VDFINKKKLDQI
+453 
-465 KPSQDKYLQLYREYI
+465 
-480 KFIINW
+480 
-486 CKKRKDVKFVIE
+486 
-498 GLQIYETY
+498 
-506 ENGDSHITSC
+506 
-516 PIIIKGTSALIS
+516 
-528 SIRGAKRNV
+528 
-537 DGLNFLGEFKD
+537 
-548 LLIWAL
+548 
-554 KDNKKLSQLRKDISE
+554 
-569 NYLLEDADKI
+569 KI

-633 IPARLKE
+633 IPDRLKE

-658 FDYTIPLIDKLKAD
+658 FNYTIPLIDKLKAA

-687 ELLDRYH
+687 ELLDKYR

-744 VEAANGV
+744 VEAANDI
-751 GIKGFLFD
+751 GIKGVLFD

-783 DDGGKRNVN
+783 DDEGKRNVN

-818 LFDKKA
+818 LFDKKS

-837 KIIDKCKTDA
+837 KIIDKCKTEA

-902 KRHYNWLRG
+902 RRHYNWLRG

-977 FGGKYDRFHYVSDLD
+977 FGGRYNKFHYVSDLE
-992 EFKEE
+992 EFKKE

-1018 EDTVNDFD
+1018 EDTVNDLD

>member
-15 QERKYPMPDRRHT
+15 QERKYPMPDKRHT

-46 AKAIIKNMKKY
+46 AKAVVKNMKKY
-57 DIDSSMIG
+57 NIDSSMIG
-65 DNNRLKKYIP
+65 DNNRLKKYLP
-75 KDMVTESSRIRYI
+75 
-88 SLSKKERSDIITIT
+88 
-102 KSLKDPW
+102 
-109 KKEFDDIYLEKIVYK
+109 
-124 KIKYYSGIPIGFVI
+124 
-138 IRAITKDNENRGSIT
+138 
-153 VAISPN
+153 
-159 HEGKNLGY
+159 
-167 TLVKEAIAFYDKCSF
+167 
-182 LDSIEYRVAKNNKR
+182 
-196 SISLVDRLG
+196 
-205 FTYISDKDNYMI
+205 
-217 YRLSKDM
+217 KDM
-224 ISESSTAN
+224 ISESADIPTPVIIKTIKRVT
-232 FEFLDITKNK
+232 LDYADRVPFGLHINVQKIDKNK
-242 QKALSYFNSVGKNYD
+242 
-257 KYIDLYSGEI
+257 KYIGVLILDGPQEYRDTDDARDFL
-267 IIDKKSDK
+267 KSVAEDVK
-275 VIGSVLVGNKKDKGF
+275 YRLNRAGNKVSK
-290 ITDLWVDKK
+290 I
-299 YQGQGLGSRLLKD
+299 
-312 AINKYGGVDL
+312 
-322 TVKKD
+322 
-327 NDIAIHMYKK
+327 DIGDGDEGCIYIYFKTGIFNIH
-337 YGFVPIEYNNE
+337 
-348 KYYWMKLKNKLSKD
+348 
-362 DKILQE
+362 
-368 ADLCNE
+368 
-374 YVQENFI
+374 ENA
-381 INKKDMC
+381 N
-388 VNVDKFEKGETNVLL
+388 
-403 VTGLSGSGKSTLA
+403 
-416 DQLASKYR
+416 
-424 ATHYEL
+424 
-430 DCLSFYLGK
+430 
-439 HMSLEDA
+439 
-446 KGNEDAL
+446 
-453 VDFINKKKLDQI
+453 
-465 KPSQDKYLQLYREYI
+465 
-480 KFIINW
+480 
-486 CKKRKDVKFVIE
+486 
-498 GLQIYETY
+498 
-506 ENGDSHITSC
+506 
-516 PIIIKGTSALIS
+516 
-528 SIRGAKRNV
+528 
-537 DGLNFLGEFKD
+537 
-548 LLIWAL
+548 
-554 KDNKKLSQLRKDISE
+554 E
-569 NYLLEDADKI
+569 NYLLEDTGKI

-633 IPARLKE
+633 IPDRLKE

-658 FDYTIPLIDKLKAD
+658 FDYTIPLIDKLKAA

-687 ELLDRYH
+687 ELLDKYH

-744 VEAANGV
+744 VEAANTV
-751 GIKGFLFD
+751 RIKGVLFD

-783 DDGGKRNVN
+783 DDEGKRNVN

-818 LFDKKA
+818 LFDKKS

-837 KIIDKCKTDA
+837 KIIDKCKTEA

-860 QQMLTLLRNIEA
+860 QQMLILLRNIEA

-895 KINSKDV
+895 KINSKYV
-902 KRHYNWLRG
+902 RRHYNWLRG

-929 ESTTAGT
+929 ESATAGT

-977 FGGKYDRFHYVSDLD
+977 FGGKYNRFHYVSDLD

-1046 EFIQEECFLDTLDAI
+1046 EFIQEECFLDTLNAI

-1099 VFIQHEVT
+1099 VFIQHEIT

-1120 PEAQVNAVKR
+1120 PEAQINAVKR

>member
-15 QERKYPMPDRRHT
+15 QERKYPMPDKRHT

-46 AKAIIKNMKKY
+46 AKAVIKNMKKY
-57 DIDSSMIG
+57 GIDSSMIG
-65 DNNRLKKYIP
+65 DNNRLKKYLP

-124 KIKYYSGIPIGFVI
+124 KIKYYSAIPIGFVI

-205 FTYISDKDNYMI
+205 FTYISDKDNYTI

-224 ISESSTAN
+224 ISESTDIPTPVIIKTVKRVT
-232 FEFLDITKNK
+232 LDYADRVPFGLHINIQKIDKNK
-242 QKALSYFNSVGKNYD
+242 
-257 KYIDLYSGEI
+257 KYIGVLILDGPQEYRDADDARDFL
-267 IIDKKSDK
+267 KSVAEDVK
-275 VIGSVLVGNKKDKGF
+275 YRLNRTGNKVSK
-290 ITDLWVDKK
+290 I
-299 YQGQGLGSRLLKD
+299 
-312 AINKYGGVDL
+312 
-322 TVKKD
+322 
-327 NDIAIHMYKK
+327 DIGDGDEGCIYIYFKTGIFNIH
-337 YGFVPIEYNNE
+337 
-348 KYYWMKLKNKLSKD
+348 
-362 DKILQE
+362 
-368 ADLCNE
+368 
-374 YVQENFI
+374 ENYF
-381 INKKDMC
+381 
-388 VNVDKFEKGETNVLL
+388 
-403 VTGLSGSGKSTLA
+403 
-416 DQLASKYR
+416 
-424 ATHYEL
+424 
-430 DCLSFYLGK
+430 
-439 HMSLEDA
+439 LEDT
-446 KGNEDAL
+446 G
-453 VDFINKKKLDQI
+453 
-465 KPSQDKYLQLYREYI
+465 
-480 KFIINW
+480 
-486 CKKRKDVKFVIE
+486 
-498 GLQIYETY
+498 
-506 ENGDSHITSC
+506 
-516 PIIIKGTSALIS
+516 
-528 SIRGAKRNV
+528 
-537 DGLNFLGEFKD
+537 
-548 LLIWAL
+548 
-554 KDNKKLSQLRKDISE
+554 
-569 NYLLEDADKI
+569 KI

-600 VDPDIPND
+600 VDPDMPND

-658 FDYTIPLIDKLKAD
+658 FDYTIPLIDKLKAA

-687 ELLDRYH
+687 ELLDKYR

-783 DDGGKRNVN
+783 DDEGKRNVN

-902 KRHYNWLRG
+902 RRHYNWLRG

-977 FGGKYDRFHYVSDLD
+977 FGGKYDRFHYVSYLD

-1018 EDTVNDFD
+1018 EDTVNDLD

-1112 SYRDKNSI
+1112 SYRDKNDI

>member
-46 AKAIIKNMKKY
+46 AKAVIKNMKKY
-57 DIDSSMIG
+57 GIDSSMIG

-75 KDMVTESSRIRYI
+75 KDMISESSHIRYI

-109 KKEFDDIYLEKIVYK
+109 KKEFNDIYLEKIVYK

-138 IRAITKDNENRGSIT
+138 IRAITKDNENIGTIT

-159 HEGKNLGY
+159 HEGENLGY
-167 TLVKEAIAFYDKCSF
+167 TLVKEAITFYDKCSF

-196 SISLVDRLG
+196 SISLIDRLG

-224 ISESSTAN
+224 ISESLITEASDTDISPIIYMQKELAKFKYGVPINGKIKKVSEIDFGKEYKTLTDKEFYRYKAGVCWDFAN
-232 FEFLDITKNK
+232 YQEIE
-242 QKALSYFNSVGKNYD
+242 LSKIYGKGNIQNYYF
-257 KYIDLYSGEI
+257 I
-267 IIDKKSDK
+267 
-275 VIGSVLVGNKKDKGF
+275 
-290 ITDLWVDKK
+290 VDKAPNYPTHTITIIKLDEYYYYLESSWGKMMGVYRDKNLSKILNTVAYKLAQEEKDVTYVECRK
-299 YQGQGLGSRLLKD
+299 YNGYNRLS
-312 AINKYGGVDL
+312 
-322 TVKKD
+322 
-327 NDIAIHMYKK
+327 
-337 YGFVPIEYNNE
+337 
-348 KYYWMKLKNKLSKD
+348 KLSP
-362 DKILQE
+362 
-368 ADLCNE
+368 NE
-374 YVQENFI
+374 YMNKMNNAQK
-381 INKKDMC
+381 INVSLKYSEL
-388 VNVDKFEKGETNVLL
+388 EK
-403 VTGLSGSGKSTLA
+403 VT
-416 DQLASKYR
+416 SK
-424 ATHYEL
+424 
-430 DCLSFYLGK
+430 
-439 HMSLEDA
+439 M
-446 KGNEDAL
+446 
-453 VDFINKKKLDQI
+453 
-465 KPSQDKYLQLYREYI
+465 
-480 KFIINW
+480 
-486 CKKRKDVKFVIE
+486 
-498 GLQIYETY
+498 
-506 ENGDSHITSC
+506 
-516 PIIIKGTSALIS
+516 
-528 SIRGAKRNV
+528 
-537 DGLNFLGEFKD
+537 
-548 LLIWAL
+548 
-554 KDNKKLSQLRKDISE
+554 ISE
-569 NYLLEDADKI
+569 NYLLEDNNKI

-633 IPARLKE
+633 IPDRLKE

-652 IRCVNP
+652 IRCVNL
-658 FDYTIPLIDKLKAD
+658 FDYTIPLIDKLKAA

-687 ELLDRYH
+687 ELLNKYR

-725 NKYNLNPEECVFFD
+725 TKYNLNPEECVFFD

-744 VEAANGV
+744 VEAANDV
-751 GIKGFLFD
+751 GIKGVLFD
-759 RLDFDIDNF
+759 RINPDNMYI
-768 FGKNIYG
+768 NAALT
-775 IVEESGIL
+775 ES
-783 DDGGKRNVN
+783 
-792 KNTNPYNSKKVSKS
+792 
-806 ITSTAFK
+806 FK
-813 LSLKH
+813 LIEEFGIMFKN
-818 LFDKKA
+818 K
-824 SDQYE
+824 
-829 WVRNEYIP
+829 
-837 KIIDKCKTDA
+837 
-847 DIKYMRDDSYIAQ
+847 DIKSS
-860 QQMLTLLRNIEA
+860 IE
-872 VENNDTAKMKRLSKS
+872 
-887 FIKKVQSG
+887 
-895 KINSKDV
+895 
-902 KRHYNWLRG
+902 
-911 EGRQL
+911 
-916 LNKKAKEIRNSIK
+916 

-936 VVGSNQADSIYIV
+936 IVGSNQSDSIYIV

-997 ASDIKMYRYTGTPKN
+997 ASDIKIYRYTGTPKN